1 MDVIKTVASV
11 RRASQSCMPRKSEN
25 FIKPVIPRKINST
38 KVTENITEQLKRQ
51 GIRCCTDVCEL
62 YLANNNFVDIPTLG
76 EYKALHVLWLNNNKI
91 YKVDFLKTNFQITEL
106 YLQQNMIVNIG
117 GALKHLSCLQI
128 LMLHANQ
135 LTCSHTTVKELKN
148 MLSLHTLN
156 LFGNPIA
163 QEECYR
169 LFVIHNISSLKLLDR
184 QAVSYNE
191 VSAARRL
198 FAPQLVRINDSIK
211 FGRREFNK
219 EHFPPKRFTGKT
231 VRYIRVGDNPHSRAS
246 LSPRRNT
253 TPMSYSLF
261 DWETS
266 GREFLYSKTRSPPR
280 KLTVSIK

>member
-1 MDVIKTVASV
+1 
-11 RRASQSCMPRKSEN
+11 
-25 FIKPVIPRKINST
+25 
-38 KVTENITEQLKRQ
+38 
-51 GIRCCTDVCEL
+51 
-62 YLANNNFVDIPTLG
+62 
-76 EYKALHVLWLNNNKI
+76 
-91 YKVDFLKTNFQITEL
+91 
-106 YLQQNMIVNIG
+106 
-117 GALKHLSCLQI
+117 I

-169 LFVIHNISSLKLLDR
+169 LFVIHNIGSLKLLDR
-184 QAVSYNE
+184 QAVTYTE
-191 VSAARRL
+191 TCAARRL
-198 FAPQLVRINDSIK
+198 FAPQSVRIKDSIK

-219 EHFPPKRFTGKT
+219 DCSLPKRQIGTT
-231 VRYIRVGDNPHSRAS
+231 LRYIRVGEIPHSRAS

-266 GREFLYSKTRSPPR
+266 GREFLFSQDRSPPR